1 MVSTRS
7 RTVALRSRRFKE
19 EEGETGDSERN
30 GIIVTPESIKTNV
43 ASDVK
48 QRKIR
53 NRKITSTA
61 LNSTN
66 ANKPNQYN
74 GIIDINRSVVLESYG
89 GNDSTIP
96 DFSSFTFQTTP
107 DKQQL
112 SHNWLNFDSS
122 KNDDNTKLTFETSS
136 PDFATPS
143 IDTKLSFPLPSSS
156 SKTNK
161 RKKTV
166 HQETTS
172 KTKEADKI
180 EPPIG
185 WEDIYSIVEE
195 LRSDRTAPVDLCGP
209 AVIIEKHLGEKVFR
223 FQVLI
228 ALMLSS
234 QTKDNVVCDAMK
246 KLQRHGLTVENIQAT
261 SDSKLNEL
269 IYSVGFH
276 NAKTK
281 YIKQVAEIL
290 ATQYDGDIPN
300 TADEM
305 IARLPGVGPKMA
317 YIVESIAHNQTTG
330 IGVDT
335 HMHRMFN
342 QLNWVRK
349 SDSPEK
355 TRLHLQGWLPKDKW
369 KDVNFLWVGFGQET
383 QQQKEKVLRKAIAC
397 TRPMEALTLLNRVG
411 LNYKVEA
418 VKYGLQLEVD
428 AIIQRQR
435 MGTEEYCAKPD
446 FSSFRYNGSTS
457 SGKEE

>member
-1 MVSTRS
+1 MIQRWWYRSSSCWYTALITNSVVRNTCHLRFYLSSSSSSLSSHALVLFFLTAAAFPVCTTFSVHRHPLPFLVGSTTYGDHSWQNSYSRETESRMVSTRS

-53 NRKITSTA
+53 NKKITSTA

-112 SHNWLNFDSS
+112 SHNWLNFDNS
-122 KNDDNTKLTFETSS
+122 KNDDYTKLTFETSS

-246 KLQRHGLTVENIQAT
+246 KLQRV
-261 SDSKLNEL
+261 S
-269 IYSVGFH
+269 
-276 NAKTK
+276 
-281 YIKQVAEIL
+281 
-290 ATQYDGDIPN
+290 
-300 TADEM
+300 
-305 IARLPGVGPKMA
+305 
-317 YIVESIAHNQTTG
+317 
-330 IGVDT
+330 
-335 HMHRMFN
+335 
-342 QLNWVRK
+342 
-349 SDSPEK
+349 
-355 TRLHLQGWLPKDKW
+355 LHS
-369 KDVNFLWVGFGQET
+369 FY
-383 QQQKEKVLRKAIAC
+383 
-397 TRPMEALTLLNRVG
+397 RPFFF
-411 LNYKVEA
+411 
-418 VKYGLQLEVD
+418 
-428 AIIQRQR
+428 I
-435 MGTEEYCAKPD
+435 
-446 FSSFRYNGSTS
+446 F
-457 SGKEE
+457 